1 MRSLSL
7 VAAAFALTTVAACSS
22 DSTAPS
28 DFTAA
33 GRAAHSASE
42 NGQQHRVIPMAAAG
56 RGCRSEPYTLGSTE
70 NGSWTAS
77 DCAASDGSGRRFD
90 MYEFSISTQT
100 AFRAQITAHTG
111 RRVSL
116 RRTGTNHYVQLMAS
130 EGWMPSSSNPL
141 EVRYVLAPGS
151 YTFEIE
157 TRDATT
163 LGDYTFTTS
172 TDAAV
177 TCRPVVFVTPGV
189 TISEKID
196 PAADCAG
203 PFGGVEDLFIILP
216 PNGTRLDMSVATAA
230 FAPLVVYRDDRLG
243 PASPM
248 LTRDFR
254 YTIGATARTSYTT
267 TFEGFQ
273 EIVVGH
279 TNPGGSGAYTLTI
292 AQGDASNTCTPTST
306 TVAGTRTAF
315 WETSDCLSSGY
326 RYDGYSLAL
335 PAQTALSVRLV
346 SPLGSKTA
354 GIFRGGREVLDY
366 MGGTGDLNATWFLAP
381 GSYELRA
388 GIPAASAPASYSMV
402 TGATNGNITCTNNA
416 TSGNVSFANQTLATG
431 DCTFNS
437 RFEDR
442 LFVLAEAGKRITVTM
457 NGATSPSAVIRDPGT
472 PPGTFLV
479 RSARFSP
486 GSVTATW
493 DVTRT
498 GYYMI
503 IFTTN
508 LQGQTES
515 YTGSI
520 TIQ

>member
-1 MRSLSL
+1 MRSFIT
-7 VAAAFALTTVAACSS
+7 VAAAIAVATLAACSN

-28 DFTAA
+28 NVTAT
-33 GRAAHSASE
+33 GRTALAASE
-42 NGQQHRVIPMAAAG
+42 NGQEHRVIPMSAAG
-56 RGCRSEPYTLGSTE
+56 RSCRAEPYTLGSSE
-70 NGSWTAS
+70 NGAWTAG
-77 DCAASDGSGRRFD
+77 DCIAPDGRRYD
-90 MYEFSISTQT
+90 MYDFTITTQT
-100 AFRAQITAHTG
+100 AFRAQITGHTG

-116 RRTGTNHYVQLMAS
+116 RRTGTTQYVQLMAS
-130 EGWMPSSSNPL
+130 EGWMPSASNPL

-151 YTFEIE
+151 YTFEVA
-157 TRDATT
+157 TRDGATVGSYT
-163 LGDYTFTTS
+163 LATS

-189 TISEKID
+189 TISERID
-196 PAADCAG
+196 PAVDCAG

-216 PNGTRLDMSVATAA
+216 PNGTRLDLSVATTA

-254 YTIGATARTSYTT
+254 TTIGATARTSYTT

-279 TNPGGSGAYTLTI
+279 INPGGSGAYTLTI
-292 AQGDASNTCTPTST
+292 AQGDAADTCTPIAT
-306 TVAGTRTAF
+306 TAAGTRTAF
-315 WETSDCLSSGY
+315 WETTDCLDDGY
-326 RYDGYSLAL
+326 RTDGYSLSL
-335 PAQTALSVRLV
+335 PSQTALKVQLI

-354 GIFRGGREVLDY
+354 GVFSAGKEVLNY
-366 MGGTGDLNATWFLAP
+366 VTGTNDLNATWFLAP
-381 GSYELRA
+381 GSYELRT

-402 TGATNGNITCTNNA
+402 TSATNGNITCTNNA
-416 TSGNVSFANQTLATG
+416 TSGNVSFASQTLATG

-442 LFVLAEAGKRITVTM
+442 LFVLAEAGKTITMTM
-457 NGATSPSAVIRDPGT
+457 NGSVAPSAVIRDPGT
-472 PPGTFLV
+472 TPGTFLV
-479 RSARFSP
+479 RSALSTA

-493 DVTRT
+493 NVTRT

-508 LQGQTES
+508 LQNQTGA
-515 YTGSI
+515 YTGSV
-520 TIQ
+520 TVQ